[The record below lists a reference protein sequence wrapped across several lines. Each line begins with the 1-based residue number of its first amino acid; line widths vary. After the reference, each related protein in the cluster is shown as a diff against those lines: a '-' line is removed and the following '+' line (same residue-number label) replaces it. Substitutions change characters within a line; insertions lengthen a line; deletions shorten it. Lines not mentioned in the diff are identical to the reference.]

1 MPGTLDFVLGVH
13 GMRKSKRAG
22 LPAIE
27 QNPSTPSMERVD
39 LSGLSVF
46 QGMPRGLLKLV
57 TADMAGCFRTDDE
70 IVREGDAAGGLI
82 VLLHGQARVLCNG
95 TYLVTRRAGETIGEQ
110 AILDRT
116 ARSATVIADGMV
128 KALII
133 PRRIVDHLFEN
144 AAFARNIANGLSAK
158 LREATRERAIR
169 YRDEERLFAEF
180 GAHVSPQVASWL
192 LSMGDSYG
200 NPRFMDAVI
209 LMADIRSFTEKCLRI
224 DPKQIGADLTSY
236 LDAVVDV
243 IHRHGGFVDKFIG
256 DAVLAVWGMTP
267 DEGNLAVKALACA
280 RDMVEIAAGLRFA
293 GEPIEIGVGLARG
306 RVFLG
311 NVGGDGKRQ
320 FTVLGPAVNLASR
333 FESECKPLGARIVV
347 GKDFYEALPPT
358 EQRSLQRRED
368 RSIKGVGLQAVYSPS
383 GTPVQQRRVSTARAG
398 GKV

>member
-1 MPGTLDFVLGVH
+1 MQRP
-13 GMRKSKRAG
+13 
-22 LPAIE
+22 
-27 QNPSTPSMERVD
+27 D
-39 LSGLSVF
+39 LSDLTLF
-46 QGMPRGLLKLV
+46 QGVPRGLLKRI
-57 TADMAGCFRTDDE
+57 TADMVGCFRTGDE

-82 VLLHGQARVLCNG
+82 VLVHGQARVMSNG
-95 TYLVTRRAGETIGEQ
+95 TYIVTRRAGETIGEQ
-110 AILDRT
+110 AILDRCI
-116 ARSATVIADGMV
+116 RSATAVADGMV
-128 KALII
+128 KAINL
-133 PRRIVDHLFEN
+133 PRQIVDGFFEN
-144 AAFARNIANGLSAK
+144 AAFARNIAKGLSAK

-200 NPRFMDAVI
+200 KPRFVDAVI

-224 DPKQIGADLTSY
+224 NPKQIAADLSSY

-256 DAVLAVWGMTP
+256 DSVLAVWGVTP

-280 RDMVEIAAGLRFA
+280 RDMVGIAGELRFA
-293 GEPIEIGVGLARG
+293 GEPIEIGVGLALG

-333 FESECKPLGARIVV
+333 FESECKPLGARIVA
-347 GKDFYEALPPT
+347 GEDFFEALPAV
-358 EQRSLQRRED
+358 EKKSLRRQEG
-368 RSIKGVGLQAVYSPS
+368 RSIKGVGLQVVYSWS
-383 GTPVQQRRVSTARAG
+383 GAPAQRHSVLRAG